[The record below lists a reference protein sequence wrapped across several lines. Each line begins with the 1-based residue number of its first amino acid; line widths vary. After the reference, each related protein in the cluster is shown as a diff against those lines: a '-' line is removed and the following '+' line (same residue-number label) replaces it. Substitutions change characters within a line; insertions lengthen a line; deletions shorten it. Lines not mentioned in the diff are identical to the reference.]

1 MDDDYASVNGENAG
15 WSRGRRFGVGVA
27 IVFAVAL
34 VSLLLVG
41 LLKGDPQQLIDQKI
55 ARGEAPPA
63 PDFALPVLSAGG
75 TVGPEGAVVS
85 LSSLRG
91 RPVIVN
97 LWASWCDPCKEEAP
111 ILQRLWERY
120 RSKGVIV
127 LGVDTQDGSDDAR
140 GFIKEF
146 GLTYPSLRDGTD
158 RTQKKFETTQLPET
172 FVVDAEGRLRQT
184 IRGGLTAASEREIA
198 AYLDSVVGP

>member
-1 MDDDYASVNGENAG
+1 VNEDPISVDGETGG
-15 WSRGRRFGVGVA
+15 WSRGRRFGVGLA
-27 IVFAVAL
+27 LVFAVAL

-41 LLKGDPQQLIDQKI
+41 LLKGDPKQLIDQEI

-63 PDFALPVLSAGG
+63 PDFALPVLFAGG
-75 TVGPEGAVVS
+75 AVGPVGATVS

-91 RPVIVN
+91 HPVIVN

-120 RSKGVIV
+120 RSKGVVV

-140 GFIKEF
+140 GFITKF
-146 GLTYPSLRDGTD
+146 RVTYPSLRDGTD

-172 FVVDAEGRLRQT
+172 FVVDATGRLRQT
-184 IRGGLTAASEREIA
+184 IRGGLTTASEREIA

>member
-1 MDDDYASVNGENAG
+1 MG
-15 WSRGRRFGVGVA
+15 
-27 IVFAVAL
+27 ITLAVAL
-34 VSLLLVG
+34 VSLLVVG
-41 LLKGDPQQLIDQKI
+41 LLKGDPKQIIDQQI

-63 PDFALPVLSAGG
+63 PDFALPVLVAGG
-75 TVGPEGAVVS
+75 TVGPEGATVS

-111 ILQRLWERY
+111 ILQRIWERY
-120 RSKGVIV
+120 RSSGVVV

-140 GFIKEF
+140 RFITEF
-146 GLTYPSLRDGTD
+146 GVTYPSVRDGTD
-158 RTQKKFETTQLPET
+158 GTQKKFETSQLPET
-172 FVVDAEGRLRQT
+172 FVVDATGRLRQT
-184 IRGGLTAASEREIA
+184 IRGGLTTASERAIR

>member
-1 MDDDYASVNGENAG
+1 MDDETAG
-15 WSRGRRFGVGVA
+15 WSRSRRFGVGLA
-27 IVFAVAL
+27 LVFAVAL

-41 LLKGDPQQLIDQKI
+41 LLKGYPKQLIDQKI

-63 PDFALPVLSAGG
+63 PDFALPVLFAGG
-75 TVGPEGAVVS
+75 KVGPVGATVS

-91 RPVIVN
+91 KPVIVN

-120 RSKGVIV
+120 RARGVVV

-140 GFIKEF
+140 AFIKEF
-146 GLTYPSLRDGTD
+146 GVTYPSLRDGTD